1 MGELVQ
7 FPKPD
12 PERDRARLIREAR
25 ALYESV
31 FPSEKAGVQPG
42 PPAQAG

>member
-1 MGELVQ
+1 MADVIQ

-12 PERDRARLIREAR
+12 PLRDKARLIREAR

-31 FPSEKAGVQPG
+31 FPTEKRAAGVEPN
-42 PPAQAG
+42 PPR